1 MGTTAA
7 PRIDDRLR
15 RLIAGSSSGETAAEV
30 TRLVGALAEDLRLAR
45 PSYQQVRVHLNE
57 ARADR
62 PPARVKTRRALE
74 LVDLMYDYPFP
85 GAGDFCRRMGL

>member
-15 RLIAGSSSGETAAEV
+15 RLIAGSSSAETAAEV
-30 TRLVGALAEDLRLAR
+30 TRLAEDLRLAR

-57 ARADR
+57 ARAEQ
-62 PPARVKTRRALE
+62 PPARVDARRVLE
-74 LVDLMYDYPFP
+74 IVDLLYDYPFP
-85 GAGDFCRRMGL
+85 GAGDLCRRMGL